1 MKQKAPARRRGFFI
15 LPFSLVCNAIG
26 QPLPFSRSLFK
37 RRVIFSLRTTSK
49 KKRAARD
56 AGDSRSPTASCENE
70 NTGEMSYREV
80 PADPASRTRCFRL
93 APKGPRWTYLAF
105 LLGEAAL
112 STAGGGDTGG
122 SVFGTRERQ
131 TRAPL

>member
-1 MKQKAPARRRGFFI
+1 
-15 LPFSLVCNAIG
+15 
-26 QPLPFSRSLFK
+26 
-37 RRVIFSLRTTSK
+37 
-49 KKRAARD
+49 
-56 AGDSRSPTASCENE
+56 
-70 NTGEMSYREV
+70 MSYREV

-93 APKGPRWTYLAF
+93 APQEPRWTYLAF